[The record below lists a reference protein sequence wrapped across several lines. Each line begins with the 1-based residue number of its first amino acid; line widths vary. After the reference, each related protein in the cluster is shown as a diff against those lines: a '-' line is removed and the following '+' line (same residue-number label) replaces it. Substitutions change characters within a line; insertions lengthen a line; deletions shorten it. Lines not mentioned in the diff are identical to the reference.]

1 VSPEVYGILSNVLDG
16 VFRLYFL
23 LLMAWVILSWIPS
36 IDRYHPIVQAVN
48 RIVEPTVTPFR
59 RLLPGIGPFDISPIL
74 AFAVYQVLYQFLSA
88 GLMQL
93 AGLSGDF

>member
-1 VSPEVYGILSNVLDG
+1 VSSEFYGILSNVLDG

-23 LLMAWVILSWIPS
+23 LLMAWVILSWIPGM
-36 IDRYHPIVQAVN
+36 DRSHPIVQVVN
-48 RIVEPTVTPFR
+48 RVVEPTVTPFR

-74 AFAVYQVLYQFLSA
+74 AFAVYQVLYQFLQA

-93 AGLSGDF
+93 AGLSADF